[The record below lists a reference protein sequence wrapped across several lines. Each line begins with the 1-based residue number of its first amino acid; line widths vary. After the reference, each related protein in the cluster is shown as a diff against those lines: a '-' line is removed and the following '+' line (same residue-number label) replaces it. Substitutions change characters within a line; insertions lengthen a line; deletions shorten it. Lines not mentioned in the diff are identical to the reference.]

1 MKNSFSHPQKAF
13 HILGRILTYVFLIV
27 LMLLAIGPFS
37 WVLLSSFKNNA
48 EIINTSLALPKSFS
62 FRNYAK
68 AFEMAPLA
76 SFYGHSILV
85 AVFGTLFNLTIVGMA
100 AYVVSRFRFRFKG
113 VVIALISALMM
124 VPGAALL
131 QPLYL
136 TAKNLGFYDKLYGL
150 MIVYAAFGAPQS
162 LYILSSYFL
171 TIPREMEEA
180 AYLDGASFTQ
190 TFHRVILPMAK
201 PGFATAGVLQFLL
214 CWNEFQFAMT
224 LTTGNKVRTL
234 PVALYYFKSQFGTD
248 YGVMFAA
255 TIIVIIPSIIVF
267 VLLQEWVVSGLAA
280 GAVKG

>member
-1 MKNSFSHPQKAF
+1 MKNSFSHPRKAF

-48 EIINTSLALPKSFS
+48 EIINTSLALPKNFS

-76 SFYGHSILV
+76 SFYVHSIII
-85 AVFGTLFNLTIVGMA
+85 AVFGTIFNLTVVGMA
-100 AYVVSRFRFRFKG
+100 AYVISRFRFRLKG
-113 VVIALISALMM
+113 LVIALISALMM

-136 TAKNLGFYDKLYGL
+136 TAKSLGFYDKLYGL
-150 MIVYAAFGAPQS
+150 MIVYAAFGTPQS

-224 LTTGNKVRTL
+224 LTTGNKARTL

-267 VLLQEWVVSGLAA
+267 VLLQEWVVSGLSA

>member
-1 MKNSFSHPQKAF
+1 MKKYLCHPQKGL

-76 SFYGHSILV
+76 SFYVHSILI
-85 AVFGTLFNLTIVGMA
+85 AIFGTLFNLTVVGMA
-100 AYVVSRFRFRFKG
+100 AYVISRFRFRFKG

-224 LTTGNKVRTL
+224 LTIGNKARTL

>member
-1 MKNSFSHPQKAF
+1 MKKYLCHPQKGL

-27 LMLLAIGPFS
+27 LMLLAIEPFS

-76 SFYGHSILV
+76 SFYVHSILI
-85 AVFGTLFNLTIVGMA
+85 AIFGTLFNLTVVGMA
-100 AYVVSRFRFRFKG
+100 AYVISRFRFRFKG

-150 MIVYAAFGAPQS
+150 MIVYAAFGAPPVS
-162 LYILSSYFL
+162 LH
-171 TIPREMEEA
+171 
-180 AYLDGASFTQ
+180 
-190 TFHRVILPMAK
+190 TFQLLPHH
-201 PGFATAGVLQFLL
+201 P
-214 CWNEFQFAMT
+214 
-224 LTTGNKVRTL
+224 TGNGGSRL
-234 PVALYYFKSQFGTD
+234 PGWRFFYPDLSPGHPAHGKAWIRHRRCT
-248 YGVMFAA
+248 A
-255 TIIVIIPSIIVF
+255 
-267 VLLQEWVVSGLAA
+267 VSFMLE
-280 GAVKG
+280 

>member
-1 MKNSFSHPQKAF
+1 MTETKKIFFSV
-13 HILGRILTYVFLIV
+13 IGRVLKYTFLAV
-27 LMLLAIGPFS
+27 LMILAIGPFS
-37 WVLLSSFKNNA
+37 WVLLSSFKNNS
-48 EIINTSLALPKSFS
+48 EIINTALALPQSFS
-62 FRNYAK
+62 LRNYIK

-76 SFYGHSILV
+76 SFYVHSIII
-85 AVFGTLFNLTIVGMA
+85 AVCGTILNLTLVGMA
-100 AYVVSRFRFRFKG
+100 AYVVSRFQFRFKT
-113 VVIALISALMM
+113 VVVAMISALMM

-136 TAKNLGFYDKLYGL
+136 TAKTLGFYDQLHGL
-150 MIVYAAFGAPQS
+150 MIVYAAFGIPQS
-162 LYILSSYFL
+162 LYILSSFFL

-190 TFHRVILPMAK
+190 AFGRVILPMAK
-201 PGFATAGVLQFLL
+201 PGFGTAGVLQFLL

-224 LTTGNKVRTL
+224 LTTGNKARTL

-255 TIIVIIPSIIVF
+255 TIIVIIPSIVVF
-267 VLLQEWVVSGLAA
+267 VLLQEWVVSGLSA

>member
-1 MKNSFSHPQKAF
+1 M
-13 HILGRILTYVFLIV
+13 TYVFLIV

-48 EIINTSLALPKSFS
+48 EIINTSLALPKNFS

-76 SFYGHSILV
+76 SFYVHSIII
-85 AVFGTLFNLTIVGMA
+85 AVFGTIFNLTVVGMA
-100 AYVVSRFRFRFKG
+100 AYVISRFRFRLKG
-113 VVIALISALMM
+113 LVIALISALMM

-136 TAKNLGFYDKLYGL
+136 TAKSLGFYDKLYGL
-150 MIVYAAFGAPQS
+150 MIVYAAFGTPQS

-224 LTTGNKVRTL
+224 LTTGNKARTL

-267 VLLQEWVVSGLAA
+267 VLLQEWVVSGLSA

>member
-1 MKNSFSHPQKAF
+1 MKKHSLYS
-13 HILGRILTYVFLIV
+13 ILGRILTYIFLIV

-62 FRNYAK
+62 FRNYSK

-76 SFYGHSILV
+76 SFYVHSIII
-85 AVFGTLFNLTIVGMA
+85 AVFGTILNLTVVGMA
-100 AYVVSRFRFRFKG
+100 AYVISRFRFRFKG
-113 VVIALISALMM
+113 LVIALISALMM

-136 TAKNLGFYDKLYGL
+136 TAKSLGFYDKLHGL

-180 AYLDGASFTQ
+180 AYLDGATFTQ
-190 TFHRVILPMAK
+190 TFHRVILTMAK

-224 LTTGNKVRTL
+224 LTTGNKARTL